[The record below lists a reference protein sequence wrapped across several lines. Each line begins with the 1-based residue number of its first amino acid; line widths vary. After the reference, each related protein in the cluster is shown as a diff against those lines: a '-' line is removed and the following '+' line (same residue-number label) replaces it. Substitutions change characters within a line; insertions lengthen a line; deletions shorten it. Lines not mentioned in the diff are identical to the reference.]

1 MTSMEFFRCSTY
13 CHLLFHQQEAV
24 SQSWNDACCFWDI
37 HFYQPVNNVTYLMI
51 LAAEVEGQAPEE
63 SSSPNTSTSNANE
76 VKEGATDHPVSSS
89 KLRFPRFLRR
99 THSASYA
106 NPRDV
111 PPYALFLR
119 AKRVTMFLFQ
129 IARSSADRLDRLRR
143 IFSIRTVRT
152 PTGTRRHR

>member
-1 MTSMEFFRCSTY
+1 
-13 CHLLFHQQEAV
+13 
-24 SQSWNDACCFWDI
+24 
-37 HFYQPVNNVTYLMI
+37 MI

-63 SSSPNTSTSNANE
+63 SSSPNTSTSNAN
-76 VKEGATDHPVSSS
+76 EGATDHPVSSS

-119 AKRVTMFLFQ
+119 AKRVSMFLFQ

-143 IFSIRTVRT
+143 IFHFGHCE
-152 PTGTRRHR
+152 PNPNGYAPPPLDGRRSDCIGWTSMEGLFRQLENYYLTAAPSSGGAETTCF